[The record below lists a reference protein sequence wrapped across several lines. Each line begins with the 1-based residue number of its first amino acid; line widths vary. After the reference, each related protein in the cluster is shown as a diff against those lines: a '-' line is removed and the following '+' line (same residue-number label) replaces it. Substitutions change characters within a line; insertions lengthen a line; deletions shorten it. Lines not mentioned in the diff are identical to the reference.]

1 MPETDTILN
10 RAMSDAAEAPAA
22 SAKADY
28 EALAEPNKKRTDRY
42 IWGIYLL
49 LLLVSLVELFSAS
62 SQEVTADNIYGPI
75 IRHAQFLGI
84 GLLIML
90 GLQRL
95 HYRWIYF
102 CTPAFVVAS
111 IGAMVLV
118 LLVGV
123 NINGA
128 RRGLGIGSFVV
139 LPAEFIKLAAALG
152 MAWIL
157 ARNQLKK
164 CNDVSTRGVAYCLAL
179 VGVCCALLF
188 SHGLTNT
195 LLIVAIS
202 LSMMVVGGVSM
213 KKIGIVFLCFTLAGG
228 GAVLYKLAGRNDKV
242 TEQAVRI
249 AELNKEEV
257 KASSG
262 NRSDTWIG
270 RLERHFRLA
279 KYEDPINNLNKQEQ
293 FSYMAQAHG
302 GLFGVGPGNSRENA
316 RLPLAFS
323 DYIYA
328 IVIEECGMV
337 TGVVV
342 LLLYLLLLARQHCRA
357 LQTDLPLSAGNW
369 LRAVHSLSGP
379 VPHGHCVGRI
389 SGFRPAPASDQ
400 QGRHL
405 NYSHLD
411 SLGHNAVGKPA
422 RCRKGRQRGH
432 TGRNESSARKP
443 SQ

>member
-42 IWGIYLL
+42 IWGIYL

-202 LSMMVVGGVSM
+202 LVGGVSM

-302 GLFGVGPGNSRENA
+302 GLFGVGPGNSR
-316 RLPLAFS
+316 
-323 DYIYA
+323 
-328 IVIEECGMV
+328 
-337 TGVVV
+337 
-342 LLLYLLLLARQHCRA
+342 
-357 LQTDLPLSAGNW
+357 
-369 LRAVHSLSGP
+369 
-379 VPHGHCVGRI
+379 
-389 SGFRPAPASDQ
+389 
-400 QGRHL
+400 
-405 NYSHLD
+405 
-411 SLGHNAVGKPA
+411 
-422 RCRKGRQRGH
+422 
-432 TGRNESSARKP
+432 
-443 SQ
+443 